1 MILKKIIRIASN
13 TENYGLSNEK
23 AHKATVKNKTCG
35 DKISIEITLKN
46 NKMSKMRYETES
58 CIYCEASASLLSKK
72 IKMFSKDKIRKQ
84 MVIFNNFIQINRKSL
99 PKKYKDFK
107 DLMNHRNLNRI
118 DCIMLPYNALLKAVK
133 IKK

>member
-1 MILKKIIRIASN
+1 
-13 TENYGLSNEK
+13 
-23 AHKATVKNKTCG
+23 
-35 DKISIEITLKN
+35 
-46 NKMSKMRYETES
+46 
-58 CIYCEASASLLSKK
+58 
-72 IKMFSKDKIRKQ
+72 